1 MSGLLGD
8 DGQLVIKTKFF
19 IGWEMGNITSK
30 KQGKN
35 PLIIKKKAEYIG
47 RPHSKHCLG
56 ILKARKIQITLE
68 QSSVKNPWKSKAR
81 ALPKINVSLA
91 TKCKWAQLQKCEG
104 KTLAIRKPDKEWTDR
119 WDFYP
124 VQHPLYMRWNCRN
137 CLQSAIE
144 TGKCRSNKLNNF
156 FSPSYEDASWVTH
169 LEIRGWL

>member
-68 QSSVKNPWKSKAR
+68 QSSVKIPWKSKAR

-104 KTLAIRKPDKEWTDR
+104 KTLAIRKPDEEWTDR
-119 WDFYP
+119 WGFYP
-124 VQHPLYMRWNCRN
+124 AHLIWGNYTPRVDSKI
-137 CLQSAIE
+137 SAVLDAVE
-144 TGKCRSNKLNNF
+144 WTKRKSLGKIGK
-156 FSPSYEDASWVTH
+156 
-169 LEIRGWL
+169 